1 MAIVRLIFVRVNPAD
16 GPAAERLWKEECAPL
31 MITQQGC
38 LSEELLR
45 SIEAPGE
52 YISHSVWE
60 NQACIDR
67 YRASEAHQQIKRH
80 GASLATIGSPVVK
93 EYVLV

>member
-1 MAIVRLIFVRVNPAD
+1 MPIVRLIFVKVDPAD
-16 GPAAERLWKEECAPL
+16 APAAERLWKEECAPL
-31 MITQQGC
+31 MIRQEGC

-45 SIEAPGE
+45 SIETPGE

-60 NQACIDR
+60 DQACVER
-67 YRASEAHQQIKRH
+67 YRKSEAHQQIKRH
-80 GASLATIGSPVVK
+80 GASLATMGAPVVK